1 MQLVQAKVVH
11 LVLVLFVVTG
21 FTFLLTSLLPG
32 DAALSILG
40 PGAQPQAVEALRQ
53 QMHLDQPL
61 PVRYV
66 SWLGGAVSGN
76 LGRSI
81 RTQQTVTDAIKG
93 RLPVSLEL
101 LVLAELIALAIAI
114 PVGVV
119 AAYRSGS
126 AFDRAASGA
135 AFGFLAL
142 PGFVLA
148 ILLIYSLAVA
158 LSVFPATGFTPFFDN
173 PLENLRSFF
182 LPALTLGLVDAAVYM
197 RLLRSDMIATLQED
211 FVAMARAKGLPTW
224 HILTRHALK
233 PSSFTL
239 LTVVGINIGRLMGGA
254 LIVETIFALPGIGRL
269 LVEAIYA
276 RDLVMVQGVVAFVAV
291 AYVLINFAVDIL
303 YLVLDP
309 RIRHERAVA

>member
-1 MQLVQAKVVH
+1 MRFVQGRVVH
-11 LVLVLFVVTG
+11 LVVVLFVVTL
-21 FTFLLTSLLPG
+21 FSFLLTSLLPG

-40 PGAQPQAVEALRQ
+40 PGAQPQAVQALREK
-53 QMHLDQPL
+53 MHLNEPL

-66 SWLGGAVSGN
+66 SWLHGAVTGD

-81 RTQQTVTDAIKG
+81 RTEQSVTDAIKQ
-93 RLPVSLEL
+93 RLPVTLEL
-101 LVLAELIALAIAI
+101 LVLTELIGLAVAV
-114 PVGVV
+114 PLGV
-119 AAYRSGS
+119 ATAYRSGGS
-126 AFDRAASGA
+126 FDRVASGA
-135 AFGFLAL
+135 AFGILAV

-148 ILLIYSLAVA
+148 IVLIYALAVA
-158 LSVFPATGFTPFFDN
+158 LSVFPATGYTPLLQD
-173 PLENLRSFF
+173 PVENLRSFF
-182 LPALTLGLVDAAVYM
+182 LPALTLGLAEAAVFM

-224 HILTRHALK
+224 HILMRHALK

-239 LTVVGINIGRLMGGA
+239 LTVLGINIGRLMGGA

-269 LVEAIYA
+269 LVESIYA

-291 AYVLINFAVDIL
+291 AYVLINFVVDLL
-303 YLVLDP
+303 YAVLDP

>member
-1 MQLVQAKVVH
+1 MRFVQGRVVH
-11 LVLVLFVVTG
+11 LVLVLFVVTL
-21 FTFLLTSLLPG
+21 FSFLLTSLLPG

-40 PGAQPQAVEALRQ
+40 PGAQPQAVQALREK
-53 QMHLDQPL
+53 MHLNEPL

-66 SWLGGAVSGN
+66 SWLHGAVTGD

-81 RTQQTVTDAIKG
+81 RTEQSVTDAIKQ
-93 RLPVSLEL
+93 RLPVTLEL
-101 LVLAELIALAIAI
+101 LVLTELIGLAVAV
-114 PVGVV
+114 PLGV
-119 AAYRSGS
+119 ATAYRSGGS
-126 AFDRAASGA
+126 FDRVASGA
-135 AFGFLAL
+135 AFGILAV

-148 ILLIYSLAVA
+148 IVLIYALAVA
-158 LSVFPATGFTPFFDN
+158 LSVFPATGYTPLLQD
-173 PLENLRSFF
+173 PVENLRSFF
-182 LPALTLGLVDAAVYM
+182 LPALTLGLAEAAVFM

-224 HILTRHALK
+224 HILMRHALK

-239 LTVVGINIGRLMGGA
+239 LTVLGINIGRLMGGA

-269 LVEAIYA
+269 LVESIYA

-291 AYVLINFAVDIL
+291 AYVLINFVVDLL
-303 YLVLDP
+303 YAVLDP